1 MNRVKDK
8 RLWISIVGITG
19 LGLLSGLF
27 SVNAREYYQAL
38 RLPSFAP
45 PGWLFGPV
53 WLVLY
58 IFMGI
63 TFYFI
68 EVKLGD
74 IRLDNGIQVIS
85 RLL

>member
-38 RLPSFAP
+38 RLPSFARQAGYLDQC
-45 PGWLFGPV
+45 GWCCIFYGHYFLFH
-53 WLVLY
+53 LSSS
-58 IFMGI
+58 
-63 TFYFI
+63 
-68 EVKLGD
+68 K
-74 IRLDNGIQVIS
+74 
-85 RLL
+85 

>member
-45 PGWLFGPV
+45 PGWLLDQCG
-53 WLVLY
+53 WCC
-58 IFMGI
+58 IFLWALL
-63 TFYFI
+63 FI
-68 EVKLGD
+68 
-74 IRLDNGIQVIS
+74 S
-85 RLL
+85 S

>member
-8 RLWISIVGITG
+8 RLWLSIVGITG

-58 IFMGI
+58 ILWALLLFHLSSSN
-63 TFYFI
+63 
-68 EVKLGD
+68 KQQK
-74 IRLDNGIQVIS
+74 NG
-85 RLL
+85 